1 MRLAPHRASG
11 TTPPAAACKS
21 TSTTE
26 TPSAHANQLKPTN
39 PRADTGSPHEQQLN
53 AANRSVALST
63 LRLAASRPQPAP
75 TRKPTPSSSA
85 CSAARLAELSAAAA
99 ELAALEGSLADMVVR
114 ARTAASSDA
123 HALAA
128 VRSTL
133 AERDSLIAELRRS
146 RQEAVD
152 AAHTRRDE
160 AAMLRE
166 MLRHKTVRQ
175 CSS

>member
-1 MRLAPHRASG
+1 
-11 TTPPAAACKS
+11 
-21 TSTTE
+21 
-26 TPSAHANQLKPTN
+26 
-39 PRADTGSPHEQQLN
+39 
-53 AANRSVALST
+53 
-63 LRLAASRPQPAP
+63 
-75 TRKPTPSSSA
+75 
-85 CSAARLAELSAAAA
+85 
-99 ELAALEGSLADMVVR
+99 MVVR

-166 MLRHKTVRQ
+166 MLRHKTVRK